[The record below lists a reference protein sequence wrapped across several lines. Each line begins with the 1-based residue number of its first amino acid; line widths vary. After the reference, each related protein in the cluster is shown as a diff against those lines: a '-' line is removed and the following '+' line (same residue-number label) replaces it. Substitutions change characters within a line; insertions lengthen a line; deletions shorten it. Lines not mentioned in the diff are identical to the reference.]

1 MTATQQ
7 ANVEIVRRALE
18 WDPDVLAEDMV
29 WHFQSPYRD
38 FVAHFEGKHTAMNDW
53 ITMRDD
59 ATGGTFRQRPVEFW
73 SLAEDLVAV
82 HVDVEMSIGGV
93 RHSGSS
99 VVVYRLADGLVV
111 EGFDIPSRSLFE

>member
-1 MTATQQ
+1 MTGTQQ
-7 ANVEIVRRALE
+7 AKVEIVRRALE

-38 FVAHFEGKHTAMNDW
+38 FVAHFEGKSAAMNDW

-59 ATGGTFRQRPVEFW
+59 ATGGTFRQRPVEIW
-73 SLAEDLVAV
+73 SLGDDLVAV
-82 HVDVEMSIGGV
+82 HVEVEMSIGGTP
-93 RHSGSS
+93 RTGSS